1 MTDQHRPLTLS
12 PRSLGLLIALCALAA
27 LAVQNPAA
35 AEPAISPKDAPIK
48 LFDGKSLGDCYTW
61 LKDTGRKDPRQVF
74 RVTDGLLHVT
84 GDGLGSIITNR
95 PYRDYHLVLEYKWGD
110 KTWRDRVNA
119 ARDSGLLIHSN
130 GADGS
135 YDGTW
140 MPSIEVQII
149 EGGVGDFVFVSGKD
163 DAGKP
168 VPLSLTANVT
178 RDRDD
183 EVVWKQEGDKETFAN
198 ANIRR
203 INWFGRDTDWQDEKD
218 FRGPRDVDSP
228 HNEWTRIDV
237 IADGGH
243 IEVFVNGVKG
253 ERGLRRHA
261 ARRPHSA
268 ANRVGRSLLPPLGA
282 VAVGK
287 GAEAGSGQAVNI
299 RTKQLSGACADVR
312 IYFAASFG
320 SGTCRGLAK

>member
-1 MTDQHRPLTLS
+1 MTDQHRPLAIS
-12 PRSLGLLIALCALAA
+12 PRPHWLLIAFCALATS
-27 LAVQNPAA
+27 AVQNWAA

-61 LKDTGRKDPRQVF
+61 LKDTRRKDPRQVF
-74 RVTDGLLHVT
+74 RVADGLLHVT
-84 GDGLGSIITNR
+84 GDGLGSIITNKA
-95 PYRDYHLVLEYKWGD
+95 YRDYHLVLEYKWGD

-149 EGGVGDFVFVSGKD
+149 EGGVGDFVFVIGKD

-168 VPLSLTANVT
+168 VTLSLTANVT

-183 EVVWKQEGDKETFAN
+183 EVVWKQDGDKETFAN

-203 INWFGRDTDWQDEKD
+203 INWFGRDPDWKDEKD

-228 HNEWTRIDV
+228 HGEWTRIDV
-237 IADGGH
+237 IAEDGH
-243 IEVFVNGVKG
+243 IEVFVNGVKVNEAFDAAPREG
-253 ERGLRRHA
+253 RIQLQTELAEVFYRRWE
-261 ARRPHSA
+261 
-268 ANRVGRSLLPPLGA
+268 LWPLE
-282 VAVGK
+282 K
-287 GAEAGSGQAVNI
+287 GPKPAKA
-299 RTKQLSGACADVR
+299 KQ
-312 IYFAASFG
+312 
-320 SGTCRGLAK
+320 